1 MNDALSIC
9 HNQVM
14 AFFRHLDDNDYA
26 GLVKKL
32 TPDAQWHR
40 QGAVLAGHD
49 AVLAA
54 LSKRSPTVRIHHLIT
69 NLVADSFDDAHY
81 TMRAYMLVVR
91 HDDGKPLAGP
101 APLAGIENIRTT
113 HIKLKHAN
121 GQWLIAHLSN
131 DELSFAVAQ

>member
-1 MNDALSIC
+1 MNDALSLC
-9 HNQVM
+9 RNQVM

-26 GLVKKL
+26 ALVKNL

-40 QGAVLAGHD
+40 QGAVLAGHA

-54 LSKRSPTVRIHHLIT
+54 LSKRPATLRIHHLIT
-69 NLVADSFDDAHY
+69 NLVADDFSESHCS
-81 TMRAYMLVVR
+81 MRAYMLVVR

-113 HIKLKHAN
+113 HIKLNHVD